1 MFMKGLGIKG
11 GYRIFKEEKRSEMLC
26 RGFKILQS
34 ESYKNDFTLRT
45 NTQS

>member
-11 GYRIFKEEKRSEMLC
+11 GGVQVGEEYSRSKNAEVLC

-34 ESYKNDFTLRT
+34 ESYKK
-45 NTQS
+45 